1 MTVTAWAHFT
11 AGRLLLIVIVMMLLL
26 MQIDAENNTEY
37 RAACRNDTAD
47 QRNDSH
53 RASPLPLSRGTTE
66 VPPGF
71 REQTAFSPGFLSDQ
85 NSLVPVYQSSTISA
99 SSKPPQGHLTL
110 RRLLFSLYVR
120 KLGGLVSDTPVGHF
134 FGGAAADGAGVG
146 QVLLG
151 EGDAAGG
158 HAGLFLHL

>member
-1 MTVTAWAHFT
+1 MA

-26 MQIDAENNTEY
+26 MQIDAEDNTEY
-37 RAACRNDTAD
+37 R
-47 QRNDSH
+47 
-53 RASPLPLSRGTTE
+53 
-66 VPPGF
+66 
-71 REQTAFSPGFLSDQ
+71 
-85 NSLVPVYQSSTISA
+85 ISV
-99 SSKPPQGHLTL
+99 SSKPPQGNLTL

-120 KLGGLVSDTPVGHF
+120 KLGGLVSDTPVDHF

-158 HAGLFLHL
+158 HAGFFLHL